1 MRRHVNKNS
10 RTSGEYT
17 PTRRCALGR
26 TVRHNV
32 ERKTPQETIWL
43 TKAPAS
49 VSAAAQAGVKSGT
62 SAGLVTGGGLLGA
75 AKGYTPG
82 IGGSED
88 GNGVAVAPGV
98 DRRVPG
104 VVGRV
109 FGVPGVDGRVPGV
122 VGRVFGVPGVVDGV
136 PCVVEV
142 ASVAG
147 ISGVVGVAGVV
158 GVPDDVRVPGVV
170 DRVLWL
176 VVVGSAKVQST
187 IRRKMSKDNRKDNR
201 MMLAVGAANRKNW
214 GRPF

>member
-1 MRRHVNKNS
+1 MKRHVNKNS

-32 ERKTPQETIWL
+32 ERKTPQGTIWL

-109 FGVPGVDGRVPGV
+109 FGVPEVDGRVPGV

-142 ASVAG
+142 AGVAG
-147 ISGVVGVAGVV
+147 ISGFVGVAGVGVAGVGVAGVV
-158 GVPDDVRVPGVV
+158 GVPGVV
-170 DRVLWL
+170 GRVLWL
-176 VVVGSAKVQST
+176 VVV
-187 IRRKMSKDNRKDNR
+187 
-201 MMLAVGAANRKNW
+201 
-214 GRPF
+214 